1 MVKAKKLYRV
11 EDLDKDLSMNPG
23 FGKGGTESYN
33 PFLFKGGVNCKHFWM
48 RKIYMRKNNRK
59 ITVSKAREMI
69 NDLEPSE
76 RADARYESNDK
87 RVAQIA
93 GENNNF
99 WRA

>member
-1 MVKAKKLYRV
+1 
-11 EDLDKDLSMNPG
+11 MNEG
-23 FGKGGTESYN
+23 FGKGGSDSYN

-59 ITVSKAREMI
+59 ISVNDAKRMI
-69 NDLEPSE
+69 NDLDPSQ
-76 RADARYESNDK
+76 RKDARFEDNDP

-93 GENNNF
+93 EEKNNY